1 MSTPVPVKITASH
14 VNLIQDTGKQMKCLC
29 FVLSINI
36 AKSCPV
42 KVPLYIICLKRV
54 FFNGLIPST
63 LLTILDLDSSVL
75 FVISSV

>member
-1 MSTPVPVKITASH
+1 
-14 VNLIQDTGKQMKCLC
+14 MKCLC